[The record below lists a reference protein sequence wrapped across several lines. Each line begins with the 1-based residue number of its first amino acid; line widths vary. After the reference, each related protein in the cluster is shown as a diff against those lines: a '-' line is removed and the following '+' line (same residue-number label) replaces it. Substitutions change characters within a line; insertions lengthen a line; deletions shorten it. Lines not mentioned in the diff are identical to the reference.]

1 MYASINFSER
11 INLLWKQQEPH
22 LAKPKLKL
30 SAFEYH
36 NKNVDQMK
44 LSEILNRTHKCRVE
58 GKRCESKIHIENAGK
73 VIDSR

>member
-1 MYASINFSER
+1 
-11 INLLWKQQEPH
+11 
-22 LAKPKLKL
+22 
-30 SAFEYH
+30 
-36 NKNVDQMK
+36 MK